1 MIFRRCYEAVS
12 KTKNKQSFQRMTTE
26 FFELRLNEYLIEEWK
41 YKDYWIQLKGNL
53 GNDYL
58 RFQTQKKLM
67 QFASYHLRTP
77 Y

>member
-1 MIFRRCYEAVS
+1 
-12 KTKNKQSFQRMTTE
+12 MTLE

-41 YKDYWIQLKGNL
+41 YKDYWKQLKGNL
-53 GNDYL
+53 ENDYL